1 MALDGGDLD
10 VRLRKQRR
18 GLALAVALGDLAGE
32 MALEQVT
39 GLLSQF
45 ADRAIDQA
53 ITQAIAERVP
63 EAEPL
68 GFAVI
73 AMGKLGSHE
82 LNYSSDVDLLLLFDP
97 ATLPRRPREDPG
109 EAAVRIGRRL
119 IESLQKRTAD
129 GYVQRVDLRL
139 RPSAEVTP
147 IALPIDAA
155 ISHYES
161 SALPWERAAFIRA
174 RAAAGD
180 IALGQR
186 FLDAIDP
193 FVWRRSLDFGVI
205 EEVRQISARIRD
217 HFAQNAVIGPGYDL
231 KRGRGGIREVEFFV
245 QIQQMIHGGRD
256 SSLRAPATL
265 DAIEALLAAGRLDQ
279 PTARELAG
287 DLPLAA
293 HGRAPRADGR

>member
-1 MALDGGDLD
+1 MRARGDIVDRYLAAGAEAAAELALQSAGDGIEPT
-10 VRLRKQRR
+10 LRRQRHA
-18 GLALAVALGDLAGE
+18 LALAVALGDLSGE
-32 MALEQVT
+32 LPLEHVT
-39 GLLSQF
+39 RLLSDF

-53 ITQAIAERVP
+53 ICAAVAERVP
-63 EAEPL
+63 DGNAT

-97 ATLPRRPREDPG
+97 QTLPRRSREDPA

-119 IESLQKRTAD
+119 IEIMQRRTED

-139 RPSAEVTP
+139 RPSPEVTP
-147 IALPIDAA
+147 IALPLNAA

-180 IALGQR
+180 LALGRR
-186 FLDAIDP
+186 FLQAIEP

-217 HFAQNAVIGPGYDL
+217 HFAQGAIIGPGYDL

-256 SSLRAPATL
+256 PAG
-265 DAIEALLAAGRLDQ
+265 ARSGNAGRN
-279 PTARELAG
+279 
-287 DLPLAA
+287 
-293 HGRAPRADGR
+293 